1 LAQRKVLVIQFRI
14 REGDTLAD
22 FHAIEDVIVQAFE
35 QNRFATV
42 DGHDVGGGV
51 FNIFIY
57 PRAAWGPVIERVFAF
72 LRLKGWLD
80 RAIIAKGLASGK
92 WQVIWPEGFAEEFA
106 L

>member
-1 LAQRKVLVIQFRI
+1 MAHRRCLVIQFVVE
-14 REGDTLAD
+14 EGETLAT

-42 DGHDVGGGV
+42 DGHDYGEGR
-51 FNIFIY
+51 FNLYIY

-72 LRLKGWLD
+72 LKLKGWFA
-80 RAIIAKGLASGK
+80 RATIAKSRASGK
-92 WQVIWPEGFAEEFA
+92 WQVIWPEGFAGAFK

>member
-1 LAQRKVLVIQFRI
+1 MAERRVLVIQFRI

-22 FHAIEDVIVQAFE
+22 FHAIEDVIVQAFA
-35 QNRFATV
+35 QNNFAKV

-51 FNIFIY
+51 FNLYVY
-57 PRAAWGPVIERVFAF
+57 PRAAWGPVIERVHAF
-72 LRLKGWLD
+72 LKHKGWLD

-92 WQVIWPEGFAEEFA
+92 WQVIWPEGFAEAFQ

>member
-1 LAQRKVLVIQFRI
+1 MAERKVLIIQFAVRA
-14 REGDTLAD
+14 GDTLEA

-42 DGHDVGGGV
+42 DGHDYGEGV

-57 PRAAWGPVIERVFAF
+57 PRGAWGPVVERVKAF
-72 LRLKGWLD
+72 LKLKGWLD
-80 RAIIAKGLASGK
+80 RATIAKGLASGK
-92 WQVIWPEGFAEEFA
+92 WQVIWPVGYEGAFG